1 MNLQP
6 DAPIQTVRRETPQ
19 YLRTQ
24 SLQSSFATNEYLSD
38 HASDAASQKSDD
50 TKASY
55 ETPPSRIS
63 TPITRDPDP
72 VQPQPNQADSEMTL
86 PTRPGVVHPAP
97 LNIRHD
103 RNDGQST
110 VRMLSDL
117 DEMSPPTPEVDD
129 TPYIRFAIE
138 QLTRDEDVLG
148 RGRHSTATP
157 PDEQSPILFGPA
169 DLDSQ
174 RSLNLNTP
182 TPSSVPNT
190 PPQQPSSPPRQPQIQ
205 RKPVAE
211 EVMVPVDLSK
221 DLRSRL
227 GFVPLP
233 LRLPFLGLYLF
244 LCLLMIAALMFSLIF
259 ASRNHGLY
267 DYDGNA
273 TPRYFVYQYLPQL
286 IGILLII
293 WLFQIEAAA
302 YRSWPYFCMTPRHH
316 AHSILQKMRI
326 LPANYLL
333 PDLGFFRNGEKLLG
347 MSLIVF
353 WLTNFTIPLL
363 SCLYQTQWITDDG
376 PARFR
381 WTTVRGVGWTLVAL
395 YILLAMAIMYFV
407 VYFRRRNSNLL
418 WDPCSLADLICLF
431 RRSNVCTD
439 FEQMEVPLG
448 PGVNDHLILPRKLRL
463 GFWTT
468 TERPD
473 VFHAV
478 GEEYAPIK
486 RLSHVPSIRPNE
498 KKPAAGL
505 LNANDAAAVDYDLEA
520 AQTQQR
526 HSYGSA
532 FSRTI
537 HSPFVR
543 YRWTPW
549 YLRDSAVL
557 AWIIAAVL
565 LLIAFLVVSFVNHG
579 VQKGFDP
586 LLTSLTDRDGFSPAD
601 FLYSFLPS
609 FLGTVLFLAWQPIAM
624 YFRAVQP
631 FCNLSQHRGA
641 DVRHSLLL
649 SYPAQGPIGVIVRS
663 LANGDYR
670 VAYVSFI
677 SVLAASIPVLAGGVF
692 TAQFFAAENKVRMV
706 ASMPG
711 YIALCVLL
719 AIYALSYLVVWPT
732 RKRYLPHNINT
743 IAGLMSWLYASPLL
757 ADGAFSNVG
766 SKAELVERLTGSDSS
781 SRQTATL
788 TGDGD
793 GEGSASRRQRRGRY
807 AVGRGTSTR
816 TTTPAAVT
824 PPRYAF
830 GIYIG
835 RDGREHLGV
844 DRLQRPGSR
853 EMLVVPTSQ

>member
-6 DAPIQTVRRETPQ
+6 DARIRTVRRETPQ

-38 HASDAASQKSDD
+38 HASDAASQKSDE

-72 VQPQPNQADSEMTL
+72 VLVQPIQRGSEMTL
-86 PTRPGVVHPAP
+86 PTGPGVVHPAP
-97 LNIRHD
+97 LNIPHD
-103 RNDGQST
+103 RNNGQST
-110 VRMLSDL
+110 VRMLSGL

-138 QLTRDEDVLG
+138 QLMRDEDVLG

-169 DLDSQ
+169 DLESQ

-190 PPQQPSSPPRQPQIQ
+190 PPQQPSSPPRQPKIQ

-233 LRLPFLGLYLF
+233 LRLPFLALYLT

-273 TPRYFVYQYLPQL
+273 TPRYFVFQYLPQL
-286 IGILLII
+286 LGVFLII

-302 YRSWPYFCMTPRHH
+302 YRAWPYFCMTPHHH
-316 AHSILQKMRI
+316 AHSVLQKMRI

-333 PDLGFFRNGEKLLG
+333 PDLTFFRTGEKLLG
-347 MSLIVF
+347 MSFIIF

-395 YILLAMAIMYFV
+395 YILLSMAIIYCM
-407 VYFRRRNSNLL
+407 VYFRRCNSNLL

-448 PGVNDHLILPRKLRL
+448 PGANGQNQILPRKLRL

-486 RLSHVPSIRPNE
+486 RLSVSPIQVIE

-505 LNANDAAAVDYDLEA
+505 AHANDALAADDDLEA
-520 AQTQQR
+520 GQTQQR

-565 LLIAFLVVSFVNHG
+565 LLIALLVVSFVNRA
-579 VQKGFDP
+579 VEKGFDP
-586 LLTSLTDRDGFSPAD
+586 LLTSLTNRDGFSPAD

-631 FCNLSQHRGA
+631 FCNLSKHRGA
-641 DVRHSLLL
+641 DARHSLLL

-766 SKAELVERLTGSDSS
+766 SKAELVERLRGSESS
-781 SRQTATL
+781 PRQTATL
-788 TGDGD
+788 TGDGN
-793 GEGSASRRQRRGRY
+793 GNVSPSRRRRYG
-807 AVGRGTSTR
+807 VGRGTSTG
-816 TTTPAAVT
+816 TTPN
-824 PPRYAF
+824 PRYAF

-835 RDGREHLGV
+835 RDGREHLGI

-853 EMLVVPTSQ
+853 EMLVVPTS